1 MSTGASAE
9 PRVKPSAG
17 AVCWRPP
24 EPSRSASPRRIR
36 ATTAAAAAAG
46 AGGRGPRRG
55 GGGEPATWGA
65 PALRT
70 RAAPLAG
77 ARSPEAGRDSPQSFP
92 LRADSFDRSQI
103 AYRLDVGGVDRQM
116 TPILLTE
123 AKEGG
128 AQGGPPG

>member
-1 MSTGASAE
+1 MLEAPRAVAQRVAE
-9 PRVKPSAG
+9 EDKG
-17 AVCWRPP
+17 DD
-24 EPSRSASPRRIR
+24 SR
-36 ATTAAAAAAG
+36 
-46 AGGRGPRRG
+46 GRGRG
-55 GGGEPATWGA
+55 RESDEPATLGA

-103 AYRLDVGGVDRQM
+103 AYRLDVGGIDRQM

-128 AQGGPPG
+128 AQ